1 MTKQYFVY
9 ILASRS
15 KRLHTGVTNNLVR
28 RVREHKQK
36 KVSSFTARYDIMRL
50 VYFEKTN
57 DVRTA
62 IGREKQI
69 KGWLRKKKV
78 ALVESANP
86 HWDDL
91 SERW

>member
-15 KRLHTGVTNNLVR
+15 KRLYTGITNNLVR
-28 RVREHKQK
+28 RVLEHKQK
-36 KVSSFTARYDIMRL
+36 KVSGFTARYDIMRL

-57 DVRTA
+57 DVRAA
-62 IGREKQI
+62 IEREKQI

-78 ALVESANP
+78 TLVESVNP
-86 HWDDL
+86 NWDDL

>member
-9 ILASRS
+9 ILASRL
-15 KRLHTGVTNNLVR
+15 KRLYTGITNNLVR
-28 RVREHKQK
+28 RVLEHKQK
-36 KVSSFTARYDIMRL
+36 KVSGFTARYDIMRL

-57 DVRTA
+57 DVRAA
-62 IGREKQI
+62 IEREKQI

-78 ALVESANP
+78 TLVESVNP
-86 HWDDL
+86 NWDDL